1 MKRGGK
7 AADGNRF
14 ATLSQRSSEA
24 RNWEESDEC
33 DTDNV
38 IEVMAMAELIDF
50 LILGSSSYDSRYAGE
65 RSIEHVADA
74 CWN

>member
-7 AADGNRF
+7 AADGNRC

-38 IEVMAMAELIDF
+38 IEVMAELIDF

-65 RSIEHVADA
+65 RSIEDVADA